1 MKVMFIKFFK
11 NEKEDNQVLMK
22 DLRQKNFSDYFD
34 EIRHNNIKRMHNI
47 KENKFFKKLKNF
59 QNSKLMRKN
68 QLALFAI
75 SLMLV
80 TASYMNYSNKLRR
93 ERKTQ
98 VSSTALV
105 STSSSSLE
113 ENTSNIEKGNNHS
126 SAQIN
131 ENDSIQVAVN
141 QDGETQIN
149 ENQNVI
155 QAADN
160 QDSKTQINENQNTIQ
175 ASANQDGETQ
185 INENKNT
192 IQTSAN
198 QDGQTQI
205 NENKNAIQANSNGEL
220 QAEKNT
226 KSNTAADDY
235 FSAVRLE
242 RDKSYSQML
251 ETYTNILKDSNVPND
266 QKSIASNEIKKIN
279 DRRNQIST
287 IENLLKGKGFEDLI
301 IMINDNSIDAIIK
314 SDQELNNINV
324 AQIENIVSRELNAD
338 IEDIHITIHK

>member
-1 MKVMFIKFFK
+1 MFIKFFK

-22 DLRQKNFSDYFD
+22 DLRQKNFSDYVD
-34 EIRHNNIKRMHNI
+34 EIRHNNFKRMHNI

-80 TASYMNYSNKLRR
+80 TASYMNYSNKLRK

-131 ENDSIQVAVN
+131 ENDSMQAAVN

-149 ENQNVI
+149 ENQDVI

-160 QDSKTQINENQNTIQ
+160 QDSKTQINKNQNTIQ
-175 ASANQDGETQ
+175 ASANQDGKTQ
-185 INENKNT
+185 INKNQNT
-192 IQTSAN
+192 IQS
-198 QDGQTQI
+198 
-205 NENKNAIQANSNGEL
+205 NSNGEL

-226 KSNTAADDY
+226 QSNTTVDDY

-266 QKSIASNEIKKIN
+266 QKSIATNEIKKIN

>member
-1 MKVMFIKFFK
+1 MFIKFFK

-59 QNSKLMRKN
+59 QNSKLIRKN

-160 QDSKTQINENQNTIQ
+160 QDSKTQIG
-175 ASANQDGETQ
+175 ANQ
-185 INENKNT
+185 NT

>member
-80 TASYMNYSNKLRR
+80 TASYMNYSNKLRK

-113 ENTSNIEKGNNHS
+113 ENTSNIEKGNNRS
-126 SAQIN
+126 SAQLN
-131 ENDSIQVAVN
+131 ENDSIQAAAN

-160 QDSKTQINENQNTIQ
+160 QDSKTQINKNQNTIQ
-175 ASANQDGETQ
+175 ASANQDSKTQ

-192 IQTSAN
+192 IQASAN
-198 QDGQTQI
+198 HDGQTQI
-205 NENKNAIQANSNGEL
+205 NENQNANGIT
-220 QAEKNT
+220 QTEKN
-226 KSNTAADDY
+226 NTATDDY

-287 IENLLKGKGFEDLI
+287 IENLLKGKGFKDLI

>member
-1 MKVMFIKFFK
+1 MFIKFFK

-80 TASYMNYSNKLRR
+80 TASYMNYSNKVRR

-185 INENKNT
+185 INENQNA
-192 IQTSAN
+192 IQASAN
-198 QDGQTQI
+198 HDGQTQI
-205 NENKNAIQANSNGEL
+205 NENQNANGIT
-220 QAEKNT
+220 QTEKN
-226 KSNTAADDY
+226 NTAADDY

>member
-22 DLRQKNFSDYFD
+22 DLRQKKFSDYFD

-149 ENQNVI
+149 ESQNVI

-160 QDSKTQINENQNTIQ
+160 QNSKTQIGANQNTIQ

-185 INENKNT
+185 INENQNANGIT
-192 IQTSAN
+192 QT
-198 QDGQTQI
+198 
-205 NENKNAIQANSNGEL
+205 
-220 QAEKNT
+220 EKN
-226 KSNTAADDY
+226 NTATDDY

>member
-34 EIRHNNIKRMHNI
+34 EIRHNNFKRMHNI
-47 KENKFFKKLKNF
+47 KENKFFKKIKNF

-80 TASYMNYSNKLRR
+80 TASYMNYSNKLRK

-113 ENTSNIEKGNNHS
+113 ENTSNIEKGNNRS
-126 SAQIN
+126 SAQLN
-131 ENDSIQVAVN
+131 ENDSIQAAAN

-160 QDSKTQINENQNTIQ
+160 QDSKTQINKNQNTIQ
-175 ASANQDGETQ
+175 ASANQDSKTQ
-185 INENKNT
+185 INEN
-192 IQTSAN
+192 Q
-198 QDGQTQI
+198 
-205 NENKNAIQANSNGEL
+205 NAIQANSNGEL

-226 KSNTAADDY
+226 QSNTASDDY

>member
-1 MKVMFIKFFK
+1 MKVMFIKFLK

-80 TASYMNYSNKLRR
+80 TASYMNYSNKLRK

-131 ENDSIQVAVN
+131 ENDSIQAAVN

-149 ENQNVI
+149 ENQNII

-160 QDSKTQINENQNTIQ
+160 QDSKTQIGENQNTIQ
-175 ASANQDGETQ
+175 ASANQDSKTQ
-185 INENKNT
+185 IDEKQNT
-192 IQTSAN
+192 IQASAN
-198 QDGQTQI
+198 HDGQTQI
-205 NENKNAIQANSNGEL
+205 NENQNANGIT
-220 QAEKNT
+220 QTEKN
-226 KSNTAADDY
+226 NTSTDDY

>member
-1 MKVMFIKFFK
+1 
-11 NEKEDNQVLMK
+11 
-22 DLRQKNFSDYFD
+22 
-34 EIRHNNIKRMHNI
+34 
-47 KENKFFKKLKNF
+47 
-59 QNSKLMRKN
+59 MRKN

-80 TASYMNYSNKLRR
+80 TASYMNYSNKLRK

-131 ENDSIQVAVN
+131 ENDSIQVAIN

-160 QDSKTQINENQNTIQ
+160 QNSKTQIG
-175 ASANQDGETQ
+175 ANQ
-185 INENKNT
+185 NT

-205 NENKNAIQANSNGEL
+205 DENKNAIQANSNGEL

-226 KSNTAADDY
+226 KSNTSTDDY

>member
-22 DLRQKNFSDYFD
+22 DLRQKNFSDYVD
-34 EIRHNNIKRMHNI
+34 EIRHNNFKRMHNI

-80 TASYMNYSNKLRR
+80 TASYMNYSNKLRK

-131 ENDSIQVAVN
+131 ENDSMQAAVN

-149 ENQNVI
+149 ENQDVI

-160 QDSKTQINENQNTIQ
+160 QDSKTQINKNQNTIQ
-175 ASANQDGETQ
+175 ASANQDGKTQ
-185 INENKNT
+185 INKNQNT
-192 IQTSAN
+192 IQS
-198 QDGQTQI
+198 
-205 NENKNAIQANSNGEL
+205 NSNGEL

-226 KSNTAADDY
+226 QSNTTVDDY

-266 QKSIASNEIKKIN
+266 QKSIATNEIKKIN